1 MKILVMTAMMILMTL
16 SSGWGQGKPKTI
28 EELANYKGPDREKII
43 LEGAKAEGKLVWY
56 TSLGGKS
63 YKTIAKAFRKKYP
76 EIELEVYRA
85 GSKALSQKILPE
97 AQAKKYI
104 ADVIHSTPPILM
116 LLRDKGITKPYSS
129 PHHKK
134 WPKEHK
140 YSATGGGVWWITER
154 MSFIG
159 LGYNTNLIPK
169 DRVPKNWEDL
179 LKPEFKGKIAF
190 SLNSTGDRVVG
201 TMLKYKGME
210 YLNKLKK
217 QKIKLFKLS
226 GSATR
231 DLVIKGEIPLSVTI
245 FRNHALVKI
254 NKGAP
259 LDWVPMDVVP
269 TNAGGTSLLAHAS
282 HPYGALLLI
291 DFIIG
296 KEGQDILQSFYY
308 GVAWK
313 DYPFKQVLPEKGMTT
328 KQYNKSL
335 KKWDKILR
343 SLGRRQS

>member
-1 MKILVMTAMMILMTL
+1 MKFLILTVFMVFSML
-16 SSGWGQGKPKTI
+16 SSGWAQGKPKSI
-28 EELANYKGPDREKII
+28 AELAKYKGPDREKII
-43 LEGAKAEGKLVWY
+43 LRGAKAEGKVVWY

-63 YKTIAKAFRKKYP
+63 FKAIRKAFAKKYP
-76 EIELEVYRA
+76 EIKIEVYRA
-85 GSKALSQKILPE
+85 GSKSLSQRILPE
-97 AQAKKYI
+97 AQSKRYI
-104 ADVIHSTPPILM
+104 ADAIESTPPILM
-116 LLRDKGITKPYSS
+116 LMRDKGITMPYTS
-129 PHHKK
+129 PLHKK
-134 WPKEHK
+134 FPEEHT
-140 YSATGGGVWWITER
+140 YRAAGGGVWWVTDR
-154 MSFIG
+154 ASFIG

-169 DRVPKNWEDL
+169 GRVPKNWEDL
-179 LKPEFKGKIAF
+179 LKPEFTGKVAMTL
-190 SLNSTGDRVVG
+190 SSTGDRVVG
-201 TMLKYKGME
+201 MMLKYKGME

-231 DLVIKGEIPLSVTI
+231 DLIIKGEIPLAPVI

-254 NKGAP
+254 HKGAP
-259 LDWVPMDVVP
+259 LGWVPMDVVP
-269 TNAGGTSLLAHAS
+269 TNAGGSGLFAHAP
-282 HPYGALLLI
+282 HPHAALLLI

-313 DYPFKQVLPEKGMTT
+313 NYPFKRVLPEKGMTT

-343 SLGRRQS
+343 SLGRKQ